1 MSSALAVPVFLVSLG
16 VTLAAART
24 FAIRLDRIGVRFGFP
39 EALIGLLTALA
50 ADGPEISSAL
60 FALAKGAHNVS
71 VGVLVGSNAFNLAAM
86 IGVSGLLAG
95 CVALP
100 RATMLL
106 EGLPGAAVTVIA
118 AALLLGWISAGVAA
132 ALAVVVIVP
141 YLVIVIGDRGPG
153 WPRGAQGSG
162 PSAGDRSPRPDHPVR
177 GLLALIVVDVG
188 LIIAGSA
195 GMVQAGLALGDNLH
209 VSRAILGVLVL
220 APLTS
225 IPNAVTGV
233 RLGLAGR
240 GSALVGETFNSNTIN
255 LAFGVIAPALFVS
268 LGAVTT
274 TGKLELAWLVGMTLL
289 TLAMLG
295 RPGGMRRPGA
305 TAIIALYLGFVALQ
319 LASG

>member
-1 MSSALAVPVFLVSLG
+1 
-16 VTLAAART
+16 
-24 FAIRLDRIGVRFGFP
+24 
-39 EALIGLLTALA
+39 
-50 ADGPEISSAL
+50 
-60 FALAKGAHNVS
+60 
-71 VGVLVGSNAFNLAAM
+71 
-86 IGVSGLLAG
+86 
-95 CVALP
+95 
-100 RATMLL
+100 
-106 EGLPGAAVTVIA
+106 
-118 AALLLGWISAGVAA
+118 LLLGWISAGVAA

-153 WPRGAQGSG
+153 RPRGAQGSG

-255 LAFGVIAPALFVS
+255 LEAGVIIPSLFVT
-268 LGAVTT
+268 LAAATAL
-274 TGKLELAWLVGMTLL
+274 GKLQLAWLLAATMFTLI
-289 TLAMLG
+289 ALG
-295 RPGGMRRPGA
+295 RRGGMRRAGA
-305 TAIIALYLGFVALQ
+305 MTLIALYGAFVAGTLVG
-319 LASG
+319 S